1 MLTLTVTV
9 VTHLYNFLS
18 AMITYITIAVIEH
31 MDMGPTSLVMAV
43 TQSFLAFKYA
53 LAMAFFARKYS
64 KTLQQEYGLVE

>member
-1 MLTLTVTV
+1 
-9 VTHLYNFLS
+9 
-18 AMITYITIAVIEH
+18 MITYITIAVIEH